1 MSENPEFKKQK
12 RRAMSSAAQ
21 AVAAKGQLAQEAL
34 RVMIQKES
42 RELAAAMTR
51 IKEEITS
58 KLSIMFGPNIR
69 HWSQID
75 LYNYTWLRD
84 RVGVS
89 ELRKHLPEIAESFQK
104 QYADISVWR
113 TDVVKCKKV
122 MDGEPSEEKKEAPDV
137 FSQWLLL
144 NRFLAAVEA
153 AEDSLDQM
161 DQDY

>member
-1 MSENPEFKKQK
+1 MSENPEFKKQE

-58 KLSIMFGPNIR
+58 QLSITFGPDIR

-84 RVGVS
+84 CVGVS
-89 ELRKHLPEIAESFQK
+89 ELKKHLPKIAESFQK
-104 QYADISVWR
+104 QYADISEWR
-113 TDVVKCKKV
+113 TDVVKCKRV
-122 MDGEPSEEKKEAPDV
+122 MDGEPSDEKQEAPDV

>member
-1 MSENPEFKKQK
+1 MSENPEFKKQE

-84 RVGVS
+84 RVGVI
-89 ELRKHLPEIAESFQK
+89 ELKNTSQKSQRASRSSMPTFQCGGPT
-104 QYADISVWR
+104 W
-113 TDVVKCKKV
+113 
-122 MDGEPSEEKKEAPDV
+122 
-137 FSQWLLL
+137 
-144 NRFLAAVEA
+144 
-153 AEDSLDQM
+153 
-161 DQDY
+161 